1 MSISAA
7 YASPAE
13 YRRVVGMTD
22 AGLDTDIASDL
33 AAVSRYLDG
42 EMRRFFTR
50 DAAPVVRIFSPAH
63 DGKNLSIN
71 DMSDPP
77 SLVRVDTAGNGT
89 FATTL
94 ATTHYILLPLNALL
108 DPEPWPFTSIQL
120 TELSPVG
127 AFAVNQ
133 RVEITARW
141 GWPAV
146 PEAIRRATIHITAI
160 LRLETP
166 RATKR
171 VAELGDTVETSPQ
184 AQNIVRQLTNQY
196 KVWLV

>member
-1 MSISAA
+1 
-7 YASPAE
+7 
-13 YRRVVGMTD
+13 
-22 AGLDTDIASDL
+22 
-33 AAVSRYLDG
+33 
-42 EMRRFFTR
+42 MRRFFTR
-50 DAAPVVRIFSPAH
+50 DVADVQRFYIPQQDTQVLMVDDLSAAPTQI
-63 DGKNLSIN
+63 
-71 DMSDPP
+71 
-77 SLVRVDTAGNGT
+77 RVDTAGNGT

-94 ATTHYILLPLNALL
+94 TTADYELMPRNAARG
-108 DPEPWPFTSIQL
+108 PEPWPFTQIAL
-120 TELSPVG
+120 TPWGRLGTFSAG
-127 AFAVNQ
+127 Q
-133 RVEITARW
+133 RVEVTARF

-171 VAELGDTVETSPQ
+171 IAELGDTIETSHQ